1 MQTASLPHFG
11 CIGEK
16 HWISKSAILK
26 VDYNKDVLQYLVNEI
41 VTSIFSKEGP
51 NEVSKLFDVL
61 LPLFM
66 ESLFLEGFSVSLEDS
81 FNRGEV
87 IQNIQR
93 LRTFHRRCIA

>member
-41 VTSIFSKEGP
+41 VTSIFSEEGH
-51 NEVSKLFDVL
+51 NEVLKLFDAL
-61 LPLFM
+61 QPLFM

-81 FNRGEV
+81 FNPKEV
-87 IQNIQR
+87 I
-93 LRTFHRRCIA
+93 